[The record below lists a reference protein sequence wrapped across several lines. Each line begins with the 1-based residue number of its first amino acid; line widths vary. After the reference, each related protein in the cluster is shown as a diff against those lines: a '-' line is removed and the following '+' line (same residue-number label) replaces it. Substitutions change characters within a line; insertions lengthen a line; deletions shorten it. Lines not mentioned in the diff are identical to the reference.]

1 MSQLEKAHTGNE
13 DSEQSKIF
21 KKKKVKGPR
30 PLKKQKSDYP
40 LVQEVQGKQSPWS
53 SIFEAART
61 IPHLGGGNDNEL
73 NSEVSALHGFLSST
87 YHFALE
93 T

>member
-1 MSQLEKAHTGNE
+1 MKTQSSQKFFL
-13 DSEQSKIF
+13 
-21 KKKKVKGPR
+21 KKVKGPR

-40 LVQEVQGKQSPWS
+40 PVQEVQGKQSPWS

-73 NSEVSALHGFLSST
+73 NPEVSALHGFLSSM